1 MYRKFLAE
9 GEKSVSELIASGF
22 NIHAIYATDEWLGYN
37 PKHAGNSNV
46 TIVSLAQLEQL
57 STLATP
63 NKVLAVVEIP
73 HEIPPQAFTGTALYL
88 DGIND
93 PGNMGTIIRTAQWFG
108 INHIF
113 CSPESVDAYNPKVV
127 IATMGSIFH
136 TQICYAPFTA
146 VMQANPN
153 CTVYGADINGTNLY
167 DAELK
172 YPALIAI
179 GSESHGIL
187 QPELQHAATMLKIP
201 GYGKAESLNAGVAAG
216 IFCAEFAKRR

>member
-1 MYRKFLAE
+1 MYSKFLAE
-9 GEKSVSELIASGF
+9 GEKTVSELLASGF
-22 NIHAIYATDEWLGYN
+22 NIHAIYATDEWLSYN
-37 PKHAGNSNV
+37 PEHAGNDNITTV
-46 TIVSLAQLEQL
+46 NQAQLEQL

-63 NKVLAVVEIP
+63 NKVLAVAEIP
-73 HEIPPQAFTGTALYL
+73 QEFSPGTFTGIALYL

-108 INHIF
+108 ISHLF

-136 TQICYAPFTA
+136 TQICYAPFAA
-146 VMQANPN
+146 VMDANPT

-167 DAELK
+167 DADIK

-187 QPELQHAATMLKIP
+187 QPELQQAATMLKIP

-216 IFCAEFAKRR
+216 IFCAEFARRK